1 MKRYFDAQRVDQAGR
16 HAVRLE
22 KSIIILFMI
31 ALLKM
36 CLTILAD
43 PISALVVFVL
53 TSAFLLIGWKGATKR
68 HTGLL
73 LAYQAIASFVFFFIV
88 AALCFSVV
96 FFVVIAAASAQQPQ
110 MEELQT
116 PVNYGPDVDPVT
128 PLNPVDPNTPVMM
141 PLHPE
146 TKGSVLGAFDS
157 YAPSFV
163 TEHAPVLRNSLVTL
177 VRHRGGHDNQ
187 PNPVPAPDPNTD
199 GGMQDVQPADG
210 PTQVQA
216 CIVVGLVVLFV
227 VVLVLAFIVIGL
239 VVFLVV
245 PMVALFCSIF
255 FSAATRRMLL
265 IQRAAAAVEA
275 SHSVSCPMVEV
286 TVPGQAPIHAYPM
299 QMMSTDAKEATATPV
314 AVPAGANVVYMPQ
327 TNMFPMTANGYV
339 ANPYS
344 GVIYVSG
351 PDEPRK

>member
-1 MKRYFDAQRVDQAGR
+1 
-16 HAVRLE
+16 
-22 KSIIILFMI
+22 
-31 ALLKM
+31 M

-73 LAYQAIASFVFFFIV
+73 LAYQAIASFAFFFIV

-96 FFVVIAAASAQQPQ
+96 FIVVIAAASAGQPH
-110 MEELQT
+110 MEELQ
-116 PVNYGPDVDPVT
+116 PVYNGPDSIPV
-128 PLNPVDPNTPVMM
+128 PIDPVDPNTPVMM

-146 TKGSVLGAFDS
+146 TKGSILSTFDA

-163 TEHAPVLRNSLVTL
+163 SEHAPVLRNSLATL
-177 VRHRGGHDNQ
+177 VRHHGGSHDNT
-187 PNPVPAPDPNTD
+187 NTPVPSPDPSTD
-199 GGMQDVQPADG
+199 GGMQDVQPADN
-210 PTQVQA
+210 QVA
-216 CIVVGLVVLFV
+216 AVIVVGIVSLFIVVI
-227 VVLVLAFIVIGL
+227 VLAVIVISL
-239 VVFLVV
+239 IVFLVV
-245 PMVALFCSIF
+245 PMIALFCSIF

-275 SHSVSCPMVEV
+275 THSQACPMVEV
-286 TVPGQAPIHAYPM
+286 NVPGQAPIHAYPM
-299 QMMSTDAKEATATPV
+299 QMMSTDAKDASPAPV
-314 AVPAGANVVYMPQ
+314 PVGAANVVYMPQ